1 MTTNK
6 EKTVGGI
13 KLWGNEFSLVPEL
26 KPLCRKIAAEG
37 SVLLKNDGVLPF
49 KKGTKVALFG
59 RNQEGY
65 IKSGTGSGGLVQV
78 EKIPVIWDSFEENG
92 VFQIDEDLV
101 KIYKEWIADN
111 PYDNGHGWATE
122 PWVQKEMPVDISLA
136 KRFSEKNDVALI
148 IIGRTAGES
157 KDNCDTFGS
166 YKLSS
171 EEKDLIKNVSSA
183 FKKTVI
189 ALNVGNLI
197 DLSFMDE
204 NPISALLYVWQGGEE
219 GANALAD
226 ILSGKISPSGKLP
239 DTQIYNITEYPAL
252 HDFGN
257 EKTLVYK
264 EDIYVGYRYFETFE
278 PENVRYPFGFG
289 ITYTDFETECKAV
302 VSDKEITVTATVK
315 NIGNFTS
322 KEVIQVYYGA
332 PCGKLGNPIKQLAGF
347 DKTRDLQP
355 GGSQTL
361 TITFPK
367 TQMASF
373 DDSGV
378 TGNKNCYVMEAGT
391 YKIYAG
397 TDVRSAEE
405 IANFT
410 LSETVVTE
418 KLEEIMPPETPF
430 KRIVAKEEAGKR
442 IKATEDTPLRET
454 DLDERI
460 AHRREKEIPFTGDKG
475 IKLIDVAEGRNTLD
489 EFVAQLSDKDLAN
502 IVCGEGMN
510 SPKVTPGTGAAF
522 GGVTDSLLD
531 FGIPVCCVTD
541 GPSGLRLGTGM
552 KSTSL
557 PNGYV
562 FASSFDTAL
571 TEEIFRLEGVKLFRY
586 NIDALL
592 GPGMNI
598 HRHPLCGRNFEYF
611 SEDPLL
617 SGKIAAAQS
626 RGMAVSGCSTTIKHF
641 CGNNQELARNDTND
655 IVSQRALREIYLK
668 GFEIAVKESDVK
680 AIMTSYN
687 SVNGY
692 HSASNYDLT
701 TTVLRG
707 EWGYKG
713 FVMTDW
719 WAKCNCKDEAGNRD
733 NLKALVR
740 SQNDVY
746 MVCESAESKPHNI
759 LEGLNEGYIVRSDL
773 QRSAKNLL
781 RYIMTSPT
789 FAKFVD
795 GGCVKPD
802 FGNIE
807 DENMET
813 VCVFEDIKSGDSLSA
828 VFGGDNVYVFE
839 LCSNGNSLSQSSVDL
854 RIDDSK
860 TISLSVKGTEG
871 KYITVKRRLKLNEG
885 NHNLSF
891 TFPSIVKIKR
901 FTIKQ

>member
-1 MTTNK
+1 MIIDK
-6 EKTVGGI
+6 EKTVGGL

-78 EKIPVIWDSFEENG
+78 EKIPVIWDSIEENG
-92 VFQIDEDLV
+92 IFRIDSDLV
-101 KIYKEWIADN
+101 EIYKDWIADH
-111 PYDNGHGWATE
+111 PYDNGSGWANE
-122 PWVQKEMPVDISLA
+122 PWVQKEMPIDISLA

-148 IIGRTAGES
+148 ILGRTAGED
-157 KDNCDTFGS
+157 KDNCDTEES
-166 YKLSS
+166 YRLSA
-171 EEKDLIKNVSSA
+171 EEREIIKNVTSA
-183 FKKTVI
+183 FEKTVI
-189 ALNVGNLI
+189 VLNVGNLI

-204 NPISALLYVWQGGEE
+204 NPISALLYIWQGGEE

-239 DTQIYNITEYPAL
+239 DTQVFDIAKYPSL
-252 HDFGN
+252 DDFGN
-257 EKTLVYK
+257 EKTLVYR

-289 ITYTDFETECKAV
+289 ITYTDFETDCKAN

-315 NIGNFTS
+315 NIGNFTA
-322 KEVIQVYYGA
+322 KEVVQVYYGA
-332 PCGKLGNPIKQLAGF
+332 PCGKLGTPIKQLAGF
-347 DKTRDLQP
+347 AKTRDLKP
-355 GGSQTL
+355 GDSETL
-361 TITFPK
+361 LVTFPK

-397 TDVRSAEE
+397 TDVRSAGE
-405 IANFT
+405 IANFEV
-410 LSETVVTE
+410 SETTVTE

-430 KRIVAKEEAGKR
+430 KRIVAKEENGRRVAVF
-442 IKATEDTPLRET
+442 EDTPLRET

-460 AHRREKEIPFTGDKG
+460 VDRREKEIPFTGDKG

-489 EFVAQLSDKDLAN
+489 EFVAQLSDQDLAN

-571 TEEIFRLEGVKLFRY
+571 TEEIFELEGVELFRY

-626 RGMAVSGCSTTIKHF
+626 RGMAISGCSTTIKHF
-641 CGNNQELARNDTND
+641 CGNNQEFARYTTND
-655 IVSQRALREIYLK
+655 VVSQRALREIYLK

-687 SVNGY
+687 IVNGY
-692 HSASNYDLT
+692 HTASNYDLA

-719 WAKCNCKDEAGNRD
+719 WASSNIKGQGGNNN

-740 SQNDVY
+740 SQNDIY
-746 MVCESAESKPHNI
+746 MVCESSENKPHNI

-781 RYIMTSPT
+781 KYIITSPT
-789 FAKFVD
+789 FIKFVD
-795 GGCVKPD
+795 GGCAKPD
-802 FGNIE
+802 FGKME

-813 VCVFEDIKSGDSLSA
+813 VCVLENIKSGDSFDVSY
-828 VFGGDNVYVFE
+828 GGDNVYVFE
-839 LCSNGNSLSQSSVDL
+839 LCSNGSNLSQSSVDL
-854 RIDDSK
+854 IIDNSNMV
-860 TISLSVKGTEG
+860 SLSTMGTEG
-871 KYITVKRRLKLNEG
+871 KFITIKRKLELDEG

-891 TFPSIVKIKR
+891 TFPSAIVIKKLTIKR
-901 FTIKQ
+901 